1 MKSDDIYRII
11 LTRMWGDE
19 KFNRL
24 SSPPPNGK
32 YLWIFLCT
40 GPFSNRLGLFKA
52 GEMTLAEELGWEL
65 KGFRE
70 AFQEALVEGLLKVSD
85 EYSKD
90 RLIFIPNFLKINFP
104 ANPNV
109 IKSWERE
116 WNILPECGLKLEAW
130 HHIKN
135 LMESKD
141 KETKAWSHA
150 FTETCRKPFIKP
162 SPKPLPKTSTL
173 PLAKQE
179 QEQEQEQEENNL
191 SHSGKN
197 LNVTTSKK
205 RDYSPEFEL
214 AWKAYPQRAGSND
227 KRKAYQAWNARL
239 KEGHSPQAIIEGIT
253 RYGLWCKTTGK
264 IGTES
269 VKQTSSFLGKADP
282 FYFLLDWGT
291 SPRRSPDGIFKSVDP
306 SEPVDKDGYPRPSET
321 CPVSS
326 GWVLHDLEKTWGYRL
341 EPLPGQVKGTWI
353 DEPRRRKQVAI

>member
-179 QEQEQEQEENNL
+179 QEQEQEQEWGREQEQEREPKW
-191 SHSGKN
+191 GQE
-197 LNVTTSKK
+197 
-205 RDYSPEFEL
+205 RRR
-214 AWKAYPQRAGSND
+214 PQQQQGR
-227 KRKAYQAWNARL
+227 
-239 KEGHSPQAIIEGIT
+239 P
-253 RYGLWCKTTGK
+253 
-264 IGTES
+264 
-269 VKQTSSFLGKADP
+269 
-282 FYFLLDWGT
+282 
-291 SPRRSPDGIFKSVDP
+291 SPRRGRGSSVVVLGEVDEDG
-306 SEPVDKDGYPRPSET
+306 
-321 CPVSS
+321 S
-326 GWVLHDLEKTWGYRL
+326 GAGGSRRA
-341 EPLPGQVKGTWI
+341 
-353 DEPRRRKQVAI
+353 RRRRPAPGGGGLGGRGRGRRAPHRGGG